1 MNKPCGGR
9 ASRCMSSPPLP
20 CEARAIAPVPVPI
33 RGPSG
38 DRRSG
43 GGTRIGLQW
52 RLGACNDGDIV
63 LRCAWGMQCAVV
75 YSTRAPVAMPN
86 GGLIIII
93 KIIFY
98 WSFQGRLQAAIL
110 NTQGN
115 INGIIASSHDYS
127 VYIIG
132 LQVQTFY
139 FPVLF

>member
-1 MNKPCGGR
+1 MAR
-9 ASRCMSSPPLP
+9 HAS
-20 CEARAIAPVPVPI
+20 
-33 RGPSG
+33 
-38 DRRSG
+38 
-43 GGTRIGLQW
+43 
-52 RLGACNDGDIV
+52 
-63 LRCAWGMQCAVV
+63 
-75 YSTRAPVAMPN
+75 

-98 WSFQGRLQAAIL
+98 LSFQGRLQAAIL